1 MKRLLI
7 IPLVCICAVVAG
19 QTRHLTVHKKATGKN
34 FRTQV
39 SYKRDILP
47 IVTAYCLP
55 CHTEDQMNPS
65 LLYLDS
71 YENMMAGGK
80 HGKPVTPGKPDSSLI
95 VQKISST
102 PPFGDPM
109 PMKRKTPFPQDT
121 LRMIRSWIE
130 QGAKNN

>member
-1 MKRLLI
+1 MKRFLI
-7 IPLVCICAVVAG
+7 IPLVCLCTVVAG
-19 QTRHLTVHKKATGKN
+19 QTRHVTGHKKAVSKN
-34 FRTQV
+34 SHPQV

-47 IVTAYCLP
+47 IVTKYCLP

-71 YENMMAGGK
+71 YDNMMAGGK

-121 LRMIRSWIE
+121 LRVIRSWIE